1 MALVDERLPMATPD
15 NFGVLVSGHLKHQ
28 VGQLFE
34 PGPVHL
40 LPIHR
45 QRVQVNRFPCEVLAV
60 HRP

>member
-1 MALVDERLPMATPD
+1 MALVDERLPVASPD
-15 NFGVLVSGHLKHQ
+15 DFNALVAGHLKHQ
-28 VGQLFE
+28 VGKLFE

-45 QRVQVNRFPCEVLAV
+45 QWVQVNRFPCKVLAV